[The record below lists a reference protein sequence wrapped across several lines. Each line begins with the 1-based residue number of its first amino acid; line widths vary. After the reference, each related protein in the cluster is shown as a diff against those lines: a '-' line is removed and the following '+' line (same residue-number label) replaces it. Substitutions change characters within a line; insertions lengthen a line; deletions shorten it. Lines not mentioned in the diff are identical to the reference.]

1 MTRSSKRCNQVY
13 ALQLASGSTA
23 ARARALREVPG
34 TYPRV
39 PATSRGAVAAHLHL
53 LLQQKSLPFRSLR
66 IRRSSDRPADSAPA
80 TSLVHPLA
88 RLATPTARLVSE
100 PLSLHSFARALRG
113 L

>member
-80 TSLVHPLA
+80 IDFPRAPTG
-88 RLATPTARLVSE
+88 TARNSDG
-100 PLSLHSFARALRG
+100 ALG